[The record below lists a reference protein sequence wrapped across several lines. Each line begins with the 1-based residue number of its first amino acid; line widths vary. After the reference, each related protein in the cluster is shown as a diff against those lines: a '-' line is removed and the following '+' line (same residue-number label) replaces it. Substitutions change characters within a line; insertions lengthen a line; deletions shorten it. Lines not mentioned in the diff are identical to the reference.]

1 MKQKLNTVLA
11 LGLLLVLQ
19 NVSATEIVVK
29 DGQMIQDAVTRAK
42 AGDTILVEPGTY
54 KETVYI
60 DKDNITLRGV
70 IKAGKWPTLEGEKIR
85 NDAVLYSGSGITV
98 ENLKIINYKGNG
110 VMGQAG
116 NNFVIRNNWII
127 DAGVYGI
134 FPEFGKNGL
143 IEHNVLSGIED
154 AAIYVGMCD
163 NVDVL
168 HNEVFDSVAG
178 IEIENSRHSIVDG
191 NYVHDNTGGIL
202 VFITPGLP
210 IKTNYDTIIRNNFI
224 VNNNHENFAAPGS
237 IVSFVAKGTGIT
249 IMASDD
255 VIVEN
260 NIITGNEFIGIGI
273 AGLEY
278 IAAIR
283 SDPDSEP
290 NSDRIQIL
298 DNMMWE
304 NGKNALP
311 EVLQALKATSPD
323 AQYVDIA
330 NVGQGKDGCI
340 LDKGRYSSVGLDSY
354 TVCEKTSTADIL
366 TYTLAE
372 PVEIRQIAADEKGKA
387 AYFGICAGCHAYS
400 TRMIGPPTMAIQAM
414 YMGRPEALAAYIASP
429 TKVREDYPE
438 MPPQNYI
445 SEEVRLEVAKYML
458 KLEK

>member
-1 MKQKLNTVLA
+1 MKPNLNLILA
-11 LGLLLVLQ
+11 MACLLLSV
-19 NVSATEIVVK
+19 VTTAREIVVK
-29 DGQMIQDAVTRAK
+29 PGKTIQSAVSDAES
-42 AGDTILVEPGTY
+42 GDTILVQPGIY

-70 IKAGKWPTLEGEKIR
+70 IVDGQWPTLEGEKIR
-85 NDAVLYSGSGITV
+85 NDAILYSGSGITV
-98 ENLKIINYKGNG
+98 ESLKIVNFKGNG
-110 VMGQAG
+110 IMGQAG

-127 DAGVYGI
+127 DAGIYGI

-154 AAIYVGMCD
+154 AAIYVGMSD

-178 IEIENSRHSIVDG
+178 IEIENTRHAIVEG

-210 IKTNYDTIIRNNFI
+210 IKTTFDVIVRNNFV
-224 VNNNHENFAAPGS
+224 VNNNHVNFAIPGS
-237 IVSFVAKGTGIT
+237 IVSFVVPGTGIT

-255 VIVEN
+255 VVVEN

-278 IAAIR
+278 IANIR
-283 SDPDSEP
+283 SDPESEP
-290 NSDRIQIL
+290 NSDRVQIL
-298 DNMMWE
+298 DNMMWG
-304 NGKNALP
+304 NGRKALP
-311 EVLQALKATSPD
+311 EVLAARRASVPD
-323 AQYVDIA
+323 AMYVDIA
-330 NVGQGKDGCI
+330 NVGKGGSGCV
-340 LDKGRYSSVGLDSY
+340 LDKNRYKAVGIDHY
-354 TVCEKTSTADIL
+354 TTCTKTSTADTK

-372 PVEIRQIAADEKGKA
+372 PVPVRQIAADEKGRA
-387 AYFGICAGCHAYS
+387 AYYGICAGCHAYG
-400 TRMIGPPTMAIQAM
+400 TKMIGPPTLAIQAM
-414 YMGRPEALAAYIASP
+414 YQGRPEALAKYIASP

-445 SEEVRLEVAKYML
+445 AEDVRLEVAKFML
-458 KLEK
+458 ALEK